1 MHSHDEVHI
10 NINVGNFY

>member
-1 MHSHDEVHI
+1 MHSLDEVRI